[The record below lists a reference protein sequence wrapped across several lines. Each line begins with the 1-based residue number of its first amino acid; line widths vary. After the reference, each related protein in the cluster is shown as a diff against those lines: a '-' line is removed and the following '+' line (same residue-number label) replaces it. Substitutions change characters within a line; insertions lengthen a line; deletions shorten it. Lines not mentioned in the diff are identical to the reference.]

1 MKFKHKTTATYLALF
16 FGTLGAHRFYL
27 KGLGDKWGWLQ
38 LGVTAIGIVGIRRI
52 WVLGHDDRLAW
63 ALVPLVGFSL
73 FAACLAAIVFGL
85 ASEAKWH
92 AAYNQETPEN
102 HASGGSS
109 GATSGLT
116 IFGVIMALLLGTTAL
131 MSAIAFTG
139 QRFFEAMLKAS

>member
-1 MKFKHKTTATYLALF
+1 MKNKTLATYLAL
-16 FGTLGAHRFYL
+16 TLGIFGAHRFYL
-27 KGLGDKWGWLQ
+27 KGLSDKWGWLQ
-38 LGVTAIGIVGIRRI
+38 LAVTAIGLVGMRRI
-52 WVLGHDDRLAW
+52 WALGHDDRLAW
-63 ALVPLVGFSL
+63 VLVPLVGFSL

-92 AAYNQETPEN
+92 AAYNAKPLEN

-139 QRFFEAMLKAS
+139 QRFFEAMLKATS

>member
-1 MKFKHKTTATYLALF
+1 MKNKTLATYLALL
-16 FGTLGAHRFYL
+16 FGIFGAHHFYL

-38 LGVTAIGIVGIRRI
+38 FAITSIGIVGIRRI

-63 ALVPLVGFSL
+63 VLVPLVGFSL

-92 AAYNQETPEN
+92 AAYNEGTPED
-102 HASGGSS
+102 HANGGSS

-139 QRFFEAMLKAS
+139 QRFFEAMLKAA